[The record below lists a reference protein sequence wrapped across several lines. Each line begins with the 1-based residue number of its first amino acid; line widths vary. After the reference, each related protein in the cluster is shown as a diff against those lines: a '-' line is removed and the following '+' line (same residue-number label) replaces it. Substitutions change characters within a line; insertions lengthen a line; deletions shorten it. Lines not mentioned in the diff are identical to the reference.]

1 MSRVVYL
8 VFMQRACISV
18 FSAPNNNRV
27 WWHGCGCVRRNG
39 YTVQWLL
46 NCGPKPTNHSSTDA
60 TEEQQQQPPHH
71 LTSHGGSALFA
82 YDYIYNT
89 LQYVPEESCLP
100 YLACSEDSN
109 EGFCPHV
116 RDTTVCTVDNPC
128 RRSSKPCI
136 PQEQQ
141 QQQQQQKQ
149 QQHHH
154 HDSIDDDRGSMGG
167 GGDASDP
174 MDGTKQT
181 KGVVSGGGNAR
192 DEDCQ
197 NDDNDTILPPPPLPG
212 SIPNV
217 TIAEYGTIE
226 AGNIHAIQAEIYAR

>member
-71 LTSHGGSALFA
+71 LSCHGGSALFA

-116 RDTTVCTVDNPC
+116 RDTTVCIVDNPC

-141 QQQQQQKQ
+141 QQQQQKQ

-154 HDSIDDDRGSMGG
+154 HESIDDDRGSMGG

-197 NDDNDTILPPPPLPG
+197 NDDNDAILPPPPLPG